1 MFAHFAVQ
9 KDCNQFGLL
18 PAICENSFSASL
30 STFGVQLMAWCR
42 DAVAHCAFWNI
53 PSHICSEPA
62 VALYFTQSKSLMRQ
76 GPVTLPTPLRL
87 CPSLTMLQPH
97 WPCAPGTWWAYCI
110 LLLLCLIPL
119 LGIIFLHFSTKQTP
133 WLVSSLCSDL
143 RLQWGLTWPSCFD
156 TTVCLPSSPSP
167 MLLTDPLPSSTWS
180 TAFIILWLLREYL
193 LCSFCC
199 LTTPSRL

>member
-18 PAICENSFSASL
+18 PAIYENSFSASL
-30 STFGVQLMAWCR
+30 SIFAVQLMAWCR
-42 DAVAHCAFWNI
+42 DAVAHCAFWNTT
-53 PSHICSEPA
+53 SHICSEPA

-76 GPVTLPTPLRL
+76 GPVTLPTPLLL

-97 WPCAPGTWWAYCI
+97 WPSAPGTWWAYCI

-119 LGIIFLHFSTKQTP
+119 LGIIFLHISTKQTP

-143 RLQWGLTWPSCFD
+143 SSVSADLTIVFWYHS
-156 TTVCLPSSPSP
+156 LPSIVSSHVADRSLTFLNLVHSIHHPLTSYRISF
-167 MLLTDPLPSSTWS
+167 ML
-180 TAFIILWLLREYL
+180 ILL
-193 LCSFCC
+193 SVHPF
-199 LTTPSRL
+199 